1 MKNRLSSHLLLLLG
15 LAVFEIVGYAAI
27 HRAALIRGYETSLIG
42 AARDLLM
49 YFPIIVAALW
59 ISIVKRFRVNWTL
72 FTTAILLFSIGL
84 LVQYRLYSDP
94 EYNAK
99 NKAVARR
106 ASDLFLPNTG
116 PGIMGETARAGPWC
130 LDRHGGD
137 SLCAILC
144 AERLWPD
151 ADFQRRLRDA
161 LPGCGATL
169 ATASGFRRLSDAGY
183 VDSGGGRPAPRHS
196 GKVSAAAHGRPP
208 DPARSAG
215 AYPAA
220 VSPVAGW
227 FRSALARRVMVE
239 ERLRRGPGNGS
250 AHERFGG

>member
-59 ISIVKRFRVNWTL
+59 ISIVKRFRGNWTL

-99 NKAVARR
+99 NKAVARQEKTDALR
-106 ASDLFLPNTG
+106 LRYINENYDAAKAKA
-116 PGIMGETARAGPWC
+116 E
-130 LDRHGGD
+130 
-137 SLCAILC
+137 
-144 AERLWPD
+144 AERRGLMTKPD
-151 ADFQRRLRDA
+151 PFGGLLVNDPNGLQV
-161 LPGCGATL
+161 GI
-169 ATASGFRRLSDAGY
+169 
-183 VDSGGGRPAPRHS
+183 GGR
-196 GKVSAAAHGRPP
+196 G
-208 DPARSAG
+208 
-215 AYPAA
+215 
-220 VSPVAGW
+220 
-227 FRSALARRVMVE
+227 
-239 ERLRRGPGNGS
+239 
-250 AHERFGG
+250 